1 MSDSSPHI
9 PIWMCDTSSDEY
21 EESLKV
27 RIEVLVEAYNYPDY
41 SVCIVEGFI
50 GWIGIEYVSLR
61 DLEYGLR
68 RALIPA
74 DSVFS
79 IRDMIDSIEL
89 FEWLRELF
97 WAFWES
103 VDESL

>member
-50 GWIGIEYVSLR
+50 G
-61 DLEYGLR
+61 
-68 RALIPA
+68 
-74 DSVFS
+74 
-79 IRDMIDSIEL
+79 
-89 FEWLRELF
+89 
-97 WAFWES
+97 
-103 VDESL
+103 